1 MYIVLHNLFL
11 IVLYRILVI
20 YIHIGAANFYSSV
33 DDIPLLVCHRNL
45 RSVEF
50 ASCRW
55 CWQAWVTHG
64 FDFWELVIPLG

>member
-1 MYIVLHNLFL
+1 MYVYCIAHSLFNRF
-11 IVLYRILVI
+11 ISYISYI
-20 YIHIGAANFYSSV
+20 YIGAANFYSSV